1 MGKGKGMAETT
12 LGKYVGSR
20 GKSIEPAKQPNDW
33 FELYSVPSHPTGL
46 PEIVMGSQIGSNKQV
61 VEPGSVLLCKINPRI
76 NRTWVVGAHSENP
89 KIASTEWIVFPPSE
103 DYEPKFLAY
112 YLQQETIRS
121 FLATNASG
129 VGGSLMRVKPSTLS
143 SFPFLLPSSL
153 ATQRE
158 IVAKLDEQFS
168 RLDAGVAALRRA
180 QANLNRYRASVL
192 KAACEGRL
200 VPTEAELAREEV
212 RRAMEERGEW
222 KPGMDSSLIPLPSS
236 FESGPQLLTRILEER
251 RTSWTGK
258 GKYKAPP
265 PPDTTNLPELPEGW
279 TWATP
284 AQLGDVQLGR
294 QRSPKNISN
303 EYPTKYIRAANITAQ
318 GLDLSDVLEME
329 FRPAER
335 ERFTL
340 KPGDLVLSEASGSA
354 AQVGKPALWE
364 EHHPPHCFQNT
375 VIRLRPSM
383 SLVPK
388 YLLVVF
394 KHYYVNGVFSRVA
407 GGVGINHLS
416 ADKFA
421 SLALALPP
429 LAEQERIVADVER
442 RLSVVAA
449 LEFACSADVHRA
461 TALKRS
467 LLQATFPRSD
477 TK

>member
-1 MGKGKGMAETT
+1 
-12 LGKYVGSR
+12 L
-20 GKSIEPAKQPNDW
+20 
-33 FELYSVPSHPTGL
+33 
-46 PEIVMGSQIGSNKQV
+46 
-61 VEPGSVLLCKINPRI
+61 
-76 NRTWVVGAHSENP
+76 
-89 KIASTEWIVFPPSE
+89 
-103 DYEPKFLAY
+103 
-112 YLQQETIRS
+112 
-121 FLATNASG
+121 
-129 VGGSLMRVKPSTLS
+129 LS
-143 SFPFLLPSSL
+143 SFRNSYYPRIAVTVDMI
-153 ATQRE
+153 ATGTDIKPLE
-158 IVAKLDEQFS
+158 IVFFMRDVQSANYFEQMKGRGCRVMKPAEFQS
-168 RLDAGVAALRRA
+168 VTPGAVNKERYVIVDAVGVTEHIRKDSPPLERQPTIPLKAVLGAVGAGVAALRRA
-180 QANLNRYRASVL
+180 QSNLKRYRASVL

-200 VPTEAELAREEV
+200 VPTEAELARQEGRTYETG
-212 RRAMEERGEW
+212 A
-222 KPGMDSSLIPLPSS
+222 
-236 FESGPQLLTRILEER
+236 QLLARILEER
-251 RTSWTGK
+251 RTSWSGK
-258 GKYKAPP
+258 GKYKDPT
-265 PPDTTNLPELPEGW
+265 PPDTTKLPELPEGW

-375 VIRLRPSM
+375 VIRL
-383 SLVPK
+383 
-388 YLLVVF
+388 
-394 KHYYVNGVFSRVA
+394 FSRVA

-421 SLALALPP
+421 SLVLALPT

-442 RLSVVAA
+442 RLSVTDA
-449 LEFACSADVHRA
+449 LESAFAASLR
-461 TALKRS
+461 RS
-467 LLQATFPRSD
+467 LVVRQAILHTAFSRSG